1 MINVQ
6 RNWYVVYSKPH
17 KEAQVQLHLGLK
29 GIESFFPRLQ
39 LPGSVNKNKGIAPL
53 FPNYLFVRVNL
64 ATESHYF
71 GTLTGI
77 KKYNDYTNHWLT
89 LANLVSTV
97 VVLALVLLFTR
108 SWRTVAVVS
117 VPLTLTFVWWVGIL
131 PVLDIDLAFV
141 YLIPTSFITSI
152 GSDYAVHLA
161 YNMHLGT
168 RPRDVFR
175 TVGKGVAFS
184 SATALVSFP
193 SQTCQ
198 RCVVG
203 SSPSAGVINSSR
215 LPSGLQWNAEVGR
228 SDAERDRA
236 ESMPI
241 TDTVPKPSPASTR

>member
-1 MINVQ
+1 MAASGDASTTALNAPSAFSA
-6 RNWYVVYSKPH
+6 VVDS
-17 KEAQVQLHLGLK
+17 
-29 GIESFFPRLQ
+29 S
-39 LPGSVNKNKGIAPL
+39 
-53 FPNYLFVRVNL
+53 PNA
-64 ATESHYF
+64 ATQSNYF

-77 KKYNDYTNHWLT
+77 KKYNDYTDHWLR
-89 LANLVSTV
+89 LANLASTL

-184 SATALVSFP
+184 STTALVSFLIFARGAIRG
-193 SQTCQ
+193 SYEMFVA
-198 RCVVG
+198 CVAAIVIITVTTFLAV
-203 SSPSAGVINSSR
+203 PLFYRWDEAG
-215 LPSGLQWNAEVGR
+215 
-228 SDAERDRA
+228 RA
-236 ESMPI
+236 AVDPRQAN
-241 TDTVPKPSPASTR
+241 P